1 MKIDKDSSLDSWTGH
16 ILMQDFRMTDL
27 KTGGEFT
34 KINWWDAVSL
44 IIMHWCHVLEYL
56 WLKNG
61 FFSRKD
67 YVYL

>member
-1 MKIDKDSSLDSWTGH
+1 
-16 ILMQDFRMTDL
+16 MQDFRMTDL

-34 KINWWDAVSL
+34 KINWWDVVSL